1 MRDTYR
7 YTPLLALLMTPNRLV
22 HPSFGKVVFSLC
34 DLLVGAIL
42 HGIFCSFP
50 PVRGTNASEIEHK
63 ATLWVSA
70 LWLLNPLVFSIS
82 TRGSSESV
90 LGLLVIGTLYLI
102 LKGERVLAALLF
114 GLSVHWKIYPIIYGA
129 SVLAFYG
136 AQVRHNTTVPSNWF
150 FRTASPR
157 GIAFGVLSAT
167 TFIGVTGALY
177 LM

>member
-7 YTPLLALLMTPNRLV
+7 YTPLLAVLMTPNRLL
-22 HPSFGKVVFSLC
+22 HPSFGKVAFSLC
-34 DLLVGAIL
+34 DILVGVML
-42 HGIFCSFP
+42 HRIFCSFP
-50 PVRGTNASEIEHK
+50 PVLGTNAAEIERK

-102 LKGERVLAALLF
+102 LKGERMLAALLF

-129 SVLAFYG
+129 SIVAFYG
-136 AQVRHNTTVPSNWF
+136 AQPRHNKTLPSNWF
-150 FRTASPR
+150 LRMASPR
-157 GIAFGVLSAT
+157 GIVFGMLSAM

-177 LM
+177 MM